1 MLLNFIV
8 KFGSSTFK
16 LYEPFPYDDADNDDD
31 NDVLSL
37 FSLNLR
43 NNPIQSKHQTPF
55 HDIMYHTTVS
65 KVSITLRMLSM

>member
-31 NDVLSL
+31 NDVLS
-37 FSLNLR
+37 
-43 NNPIQSKHQTPF
+43 
-55 HDIMYHTTVS
+55 
-65 KVSITLRMLSM
+65 